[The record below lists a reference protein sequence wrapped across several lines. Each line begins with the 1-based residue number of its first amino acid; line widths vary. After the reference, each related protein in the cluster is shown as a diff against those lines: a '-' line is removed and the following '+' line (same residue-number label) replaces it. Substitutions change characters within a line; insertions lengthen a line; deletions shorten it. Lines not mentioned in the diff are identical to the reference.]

1 MKTTL
6 RIAAAVAALA
16 MTAAMTAGCRN
27 EKQITEN
34 LAAALAG
41 SELLLA
47 QESGE
52 IMIYESVKLD
62 RDVEGHA
69 VNSVTESYVKFVVA
83 DGELE
88 YDLGATVTRVV
99 GGAVTTYDATCENGK
114 FSQFLNLAPVPES
127 EMARP
132 DLFDRF
138 RITFTAADVEKVET
152 ADAGGGV
159 TFYSMTMTDAYADSF
174 DTETDGVKYDCER
187 VVYNYYLDAAG
198 ILRQVLGEQTATLTD
213 TAGESQEVVKFT
225 QAIFE

>member
-1 MKTTL
+1 MKSTL

-27 EKQITEN
+27 EKQIEES

-41 SELLLA
+41 SELLLT

-69 VNSVTESYVKFVVA
+69 VNSVTESYTKFAVTG
-83 DGELE
+83 DELE

-99 GGAVTTYDATCENGK
+99 GGAITSYDACYENGK
-114 FSQFLNLAPVPES
+114 FEQFLNLEPIPES

-132 DLFDRF
+132 DIFDRF
-138 RITFTAADVEKVET
+138 RIGFTAADVEKVE
-152 ADAGGGV
+152 AAELEGGV
-159 TFYSMTMTDAYADSF
+159 TFYAMTMKNAYADSF
-174 DTETDGVKYDCER
+174 DTETDGVKYDCKR
-187 VVYNYYLDAAG
+187 VVYNFYLNADG
-198 ILRQVLGEQTATLTD
+198 ILGQVLGEQKATLTD
-213 TAGESQEVVKFT
+213 AEGKSQDVVKFT
-225 QAIFE
+225 QATYE